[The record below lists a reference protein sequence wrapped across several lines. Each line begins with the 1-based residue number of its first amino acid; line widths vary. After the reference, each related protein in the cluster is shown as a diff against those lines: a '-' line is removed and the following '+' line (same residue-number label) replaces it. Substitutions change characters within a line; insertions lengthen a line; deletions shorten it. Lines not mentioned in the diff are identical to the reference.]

1 MSQEN
6 VEIVRLLYTPLEE
19 GGYQDTRFEEGP
31 ERVIAEVVD
40 PEFELIS
47 LLTTS
52 TGGRSYRGHEGVRD
66 YARDMEDAW
75 EYFRNELE
83 ELHHAGDQV
92 VAIVHVQARGRAS
105 GAAVDLH
112 AAHLWAFRD
121 GKAMRMQ
128 VYADAAE
135 ALEAVGLRE

>member
-6 VEIVRLLYTPLEE
+6 IELVRLIYTPLEE
-19 GGYQDTRFEEGP
+19 GGYQATGLTEGAERF
-31 ERVIAEVVD
+31 IAEVADSEIEV
-40 PEFELIS
+40 IS

-52 TGGRSYRGHEGVRD
+52 TGGHSYHGHEGLRD

-75 EYFRNELE
+75 EYFRNEIT

-92 VAIVHVQARGRAS
+92 VAIVHVQARGRAR

-112 AAHLWAFRD
+112 AAHLCDFRD
-121 GKAMRMQ
+121 CMAMRIQ
-128 VYADAAE
+128 AYADAAE
-135 ALEAVGLRE
+135 ALEAMGMRE